1 MAFERLKRFFSG
13 NTKSSDDE
21 KKYVARQTNLIKI
34 RKTRKTTDNIADA
47 FRQNLQA
54 SQRAF
59 SNAARQDRIERQKAF
74 GEPFVIKRPTEYK
87 SAVGSVSQNAGY
99 KRLPE
104 ISRVIK
110 EKEQARIDRIQDPAD
125 RGWAEMRRGV
135 RDLNASRKKEGVSL
149 RGFQKGQEKVESL
162 MKEKYPDLIRD
173 MEENPGFIASIKR
186 TPAVLAAAYDVGNA
200 AHPNIYSALKGMRS
214 GMSFGLSDVV
224 GKAYRE
230 LDPDSELV
238 KSWDEYE
245 KNKTGWQTAGE
256 VTGNMAGSMLSFG
269 LTSAPIEQTVT
280 KGLSKIAPN
289 LSQKASTK
297 LAQYA
302 VTNPKVAAVL
312 KAIGTDATI
321 NLTTGALSDIT
332 HALADSNS
340 SEEFLENLKRNTIW
354 NWALST
360 PIAASSG
367 MRAYKRGLV
376 DGVDDMG
383 RSARNV
389 LAEQVDDLSLR
400 PSEIEID
407 PSAAYK
413 NINTDDLING
423 QKSVGDD
430 LNLRLN
436 QREKLLKDL
445 PEVKKV
451 EAPRQMAENA
461 DEVVDGIRMSEL
473 PESIQAEN
481 ISSPQNIKQTIENV
495 DKGAETIFDTPS
507 GQQIIANTDEVKAA
521 REATKV
527 NSRLTGQLE
536 DLDKAAKEVS
546 DDAYAASQSYT
557 NTAKTQDIQNR
568 KRIFAETERDISEL
582 RRGGVSIEALDN
594 SGKAHKI
601 KGEKA
606 FNESVE
612 RAYKNIETNG
622 LEKTTKRLEDLLKL
636 DAQMSGDDAITA
648 MALKN
653 LYKNDDGTV
662 PKEIS
667 DLYNTVLAKYGTQQG
682 QGLRL
687 QRFIY
692 NCDPQFKAETI
703 RRDMVKFAENVCGQD
718 NAEEL
723 FKTLKTTDGKS
734 IGQIIDELANFS
746 GSQKEFSE
754 AYAQLQLA
762 IYRKS
767 EPNFIEMMNMWRH
780 TALLGNFT
788 TMARNM
794 FGNIADYTMSGVADK
809 VQIAGD
815 KFGKAVMKSDAYE
828 SSKALFLKGDNRKI
842 MYSPLIEG
850 KVGTAKH
857 TDKFLSSFADQEYGR
872 AVKDFIDEDVASV
885 MSLGNKLVSL
895 HGKGL
900 DFDFGDTVRGKTK
913 GFLNKALNKTS
924 GWVRL
929 GLEEADS
936 WAVEQNYKRSL
947 ANYFEANDIHTYK
960 DIVDK
965 ADIVERA
972 RAAAIRDARQN
983 TFKEASELGNTL
995 SQWRRAGYKK
1005 NSSLGKKARSIVL
1018 DAVLPYDKVPINV
1031 AKESVRYSPIGLAH
1045 NSYKAYSA
1053 IRAGDARAL
1062 QEAMRGWS
1070 KGVAGTALVGAGIYL
1085 RCKDQMDD
1093 NSWGF
1098 VAKADDDLKDYGIRD
1113 YSLKIGNK
1121 NISLANIGPGA
1132 TQLLMGAYIG
1142 NQIMQDGG
1150 LPDNA
1155 TPADVMNVA
1164 NAVIGPF
1171 FEMSIMQN
1179 ANDLITSLGQG
1190 DTPAEKL
1197 SNAGAQILTNY
1208 VGQYNPGVVR
1218 SIARGTTSADL
1229 DTGIKK
1235 GGNKTTRSLKRGV
1248 NQIISGIPVVNE
1260 KVLPH
1265 KVNAHGKLYHE
1276 RPTAG
1281 DKAKKVAQN
1290 LFDPF
1295 SVQTVNIPKADK
1307 EALSVGSKAKKFDQ
1321 NKTYQIKIG
1330 ADGNSSYK
1338 STKETFDL
1346 TGKEREQVGKA
1357 LAKSGKDAVNYLVK
1371 EKDWFGDSASG
1382 RAQSI
1387 LKNCPADEE
1396 KACDYLMLQPEYKKL
1411 SKEQKKKF
1419 WDDFYEGRD
1428 RTTNHEYY
1436 VDVAGNTETH
1446 FEFKNDLTAK
1456 EQQDYE
1462 DIKGIVD
1469 EATYLEAVK
1478 RSKVHTYSD
1487 EKGNGD
1493 KKLKSNLINQLL
1505 AMEGLS
1511 TEQRKALY
1519 NTLKNKNWKA
1529 WDGKSGASTG
1539 KNGYGRKSY
1548 GSRRSSGSSKPK
1560 TAKTVTIKPPIKA
1573 SQWKAT
1579 KQSYK
1584 SAADAVRQANT
1595 IASKGTSV
1603 KLEGVKIKPPTP
1615 KKKRG

>member
-1 MAFERLKRFFSG
+1 MAFERLKRFFG
-13 NTKSSDDE
+13 IKTKSQDEE
-21 KKYVARQTNLIKI
+21 KKVVPKVNLIKVE
-34 RKTRKTTDNIADA
+34 RAQKASDNIANA
-47 FRQNLQA
+47 FRQNIQA
-54 SQRAF
+54 TQRAF
-59 SNAARQDRIERQKAF
+59 ENAAQKDRIERQKTF
-74 GEPFVIKRPTEYK
+74 GTPFVVKRPTEYK
-87 SAVGSVSQNAGY
+87 SAVGSVSQNVGVR
-99 KRLPE
+99 RLPE
-104 ISRVIK
+104 ISKIIK
-110 EKEQARIDRIQDPAD
+110 EKEQARIEKIQDPAD

-135 RDLNASRKKEGVSL
+135 RDLNISRKKNGVSL
-149 RGFQKGQEKVESL
+149 RGFQKGQEKIESL
-162 MKEKYPDLIRD
+162 MKEKYPDLIKD

-186 TPAVLAAAYDVGNA
+186 TPAQLAALYDVANV
-200 AHPNIYSALKGMRS
+200 AHPNIYSVGKGMRS
-214 GMSFGLSDVV
+214 GLSFGLSDVA

-230 LDPDSELV
+230 SEPDSELV

-256 VTGNMAGSMLSFG
+256 VTGNMAGSMLGFG

-321 NLTTGALSDIT
+321 NLTTGALSDVT

-340 SEEFLENLKRNTIW
+340 SEEFLENLKRNAVW

-367 MRAYKRGLV
+367 LRAYKRGLV

-383 RSARNV
+383 RGARNV

-400 PSEIEID
+400 PSDIEID

-430 LNLRLN
+430 LGLRLK

-461 DEVVDGIRMSEL
+461 DEVIDGIRMSEL

-495 DKGAETIFDTPS
+495 DKGTETIFDTPS

-568 KRIFAETERDISEL
+568 KRIVAETERDISEL

-594 SGKAHKI
+594 AGKVHKI

-622 LEKTTKRLEDLLKL
+622 LEGTKRRLEDLLKL

-734 IGQIIDELANFS
+734 VGQIIDELANFS
-746 GSQKEFSE
+746 GTQKEFSE

-788 TMARNM
+788 TMARNI

-815 KFGKAVMKSDAYE
+815 KFGKAVMKGDAYE

-842 MYSPLIEG
+842 MYSRLTQG
-850 KVGTAKH
+850 KVGTAKNV
-857 TDKFLSSFADQEYGR
+857 DKFLSSFSDQEYGR

-885 MSLGNKLVSL
+885 MSLGNKYKSL
-895 HGKGL
+895 HGKGI

-913 GFLNKALNKTS
+913 GVANKALNKVS
-924 GWVRL
+924 GWVTL
-929 GLEEADS
+929 GLEEPDS

-983 TFKEASELGNTL
+983 TFKEASELGDVL
-995 SQWRRAGYKK
+995 SKWRRAGYKK
-1005 NSSLGKKARSIVL
+1005 NASLGKKARSIVL
-1018 DAVLPYDKVPINV
+1018 DATLPYDKVPINV

-1070 KGVAGTALVGAGIYL
+1070 KGFAGTALVGAGIYL

-1132 TQLLMGAYIG
+1132 TQFLMGAYIG

-1164 NAVIGPF
+1164 NAVIGPL

-1208 VGQYNPGVVR
+1208 VGQYNPGVAR

-1235 GGNKTTRSLKRGV
+1235 GGNKTTRSLKRGI
-1248 NQIISGIPVVNE
+1248 NQIVSGVPVLNE

-1265 KVNAHGKLYHE
+1265 KVDAHGNLYHE
-1276 RPTAG
+1276 RNTAG

-1290 LFDPF
+1290 LLDPF
-1295 SVQTVNIPKADK
+1295 SVQTVNIPNADK

-1321 NKTYQIKIG
+1321 NRTYEIKIG
-1330 ADGNSSYK
+1330 ADGSSKYK
-1338 STKETFDL
+1338 STKETFSL
-1346 TGKEREQVGKA
+1346 SGKEREQVARA
-1357 LAKSGKDAVNYLVK
+1357 LKKSGKDAVNYLVND
-1371 EKDWFGDSASG
+1371 KDWFGDSAG
-1382 RAQSI
+1382 ARAKSVMQ
-1387 LKNCPADEE
+1387 NCPSDELE
-1396 KACDYLMLQPEYKKL
+1396 AREYLMKQPEYTKL
-1411 SKEQKKKF
+1411 SEDEKKKF

-1436 VDVAGNTETH
+1436 VGVAGNTETH

-1456 EQQDYE
+1456 EQADYE
-1462 DIKGIVD
+1462 DIKNIVD
-1469 EATYLEAVK
+1469 EATYIEAVK
-1478 RSKVHTYSD
+1478 RSKVHTYSE

-1493 KKLKSNLINQLL
+1493 KKLKANLINQLL
-1505 AMEGLS
+1505 AMDGLT

-1529 WDGKSGASTG
+1529 WDGVSGASTG
-1539 KNGYGRKSY
+1539 KKGY
-1548 GSRRSSGSSKPK
+1548 SRRSYPRRSSSSSRKSKSTKPI
-1560 TAKTVTIKPPIKA
+1560 TIKPPINPN
-1573 SQWKAT
+1573 QWKAT
-1579 KQSYK
+1579 KQTYK
-1584 SAADAVRQANT
+1584 SAAEAVAG
-1595 IASKGTSV
+1595 KGTSV
-1603 KLEGVKIKPPTP
+1603 KLEGIKIKPPTP